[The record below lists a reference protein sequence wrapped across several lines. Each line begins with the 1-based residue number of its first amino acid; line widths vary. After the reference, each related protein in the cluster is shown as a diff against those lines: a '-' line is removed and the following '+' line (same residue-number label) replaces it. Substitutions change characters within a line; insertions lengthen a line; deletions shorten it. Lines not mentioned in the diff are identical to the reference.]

1 MEMKMAALESNTP
14 KPNSGTGWTLPLP
27 AWFGTQ
33 PAPGLHLN
41 EQAARTSLMMLEMTE
56 SYLAASRQMI
66 DLWRMSVRQFQGGML
81 STYRYQVLDK
91 FAHEAG
97 DESSLAAAEAARP
110 QPLGKRSTVKT
121 TSTEAA

>member
-1 MEMKMAALESNTP
+1 
-14 KPNSGTGWTLPLP
+14 
-27 AWFGTQ
+27 
-33 PAPGLHLN
+33 
-41 EQAARTSLMMLEMTE
+41 
-56 SYLAASRQMI
+56 
-66 DLWRMSVRQFQGGML
+66 MSVRQFQDGML